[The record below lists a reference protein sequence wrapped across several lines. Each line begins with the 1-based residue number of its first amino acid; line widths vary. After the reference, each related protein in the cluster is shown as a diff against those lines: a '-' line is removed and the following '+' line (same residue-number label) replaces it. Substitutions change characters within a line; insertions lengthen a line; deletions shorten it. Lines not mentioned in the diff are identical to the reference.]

1 MLVRRADEIR
11 SSEITPEKLYN
22 NRRQFL
28 KYAGSAIGASA
39 LVSLLPG
46 HLQAAPQQAALR
58 PSKYDTSEKINSYA
72 DVTTY
77 NNYYEF
83 GTDKADPA
91 RNSRAFATTP
101 WTVEVTGMVQ
111 KPAKYALDDLL
122 RGVTMEDR
130 IYRMRCVEGWSMV
143 IPWHGFPLATLIRRL
158 QPLPSAKFI
167 EFKTRLDPV
176 RMPGQ
181 RRDILN
187 WPYTEGLRMDEATN
201 ELALLAT
208 GVYGKAGPAQNGA
221 PLRLITPWKYGFK
234 GVKAIVRIHFTDTMP
249 KSSWMEAYPQ
259 AYGFYANVN
268 PAVHHPDWSQASE
281 RRLGEFFRRKTLLFN
296 GYGDYVA
303 RMYSGM
309 DLRKNY

>member
-1 MLVRRADEIR
+1 
-11 SSEITPEKLYN
+11 
-22 NRRQFL
+22 
-28 KYAGSAIGASA
+28 
-39 LVSLLPG
+39 
-46 HLQAAPQQAALR
+46 
-58 PSKYDTSEKINSYA
+58 
-72 DVTTY
+72 
-77 NNYYEF
+77 
-83 GTDKADPA
+83 
-91 RNSRAFATTP
+91 
-101 WTVEVTGMVQ
+101 MVQ

-167 EFKTRLDPV
+167 EFKTLLDPV

-187 WPYTEGLRMDEATN
+187 WPYTEGLRMDEATH

-268 PAVHHPDWSQASE
+268 PVVHHPDWSQASE
-281 RRLGEFFRRKTLLFN
+281 RRLGEFFKRKTLLFN
-296 GYGDYVA
+296 GTATTSA
-303 RMYSGM
+303 RMYSG
-309 DLRKNY
+309 DLRRTTLKLANGDCKGGVTGYRSSPSSLWACTMCGLPTTRA